1 MATLSANGR
10 KLEMSSYTLN
20 NASILEVFCGRDTPP
35 NSVSGGLVSIMSC
48 EQVCAKILSTAF
60 GFCRLTIKP
69 DKTHLFD
76 GSSWQ

>member
-48 EQVCAKILSTAF
+48 KQVCANDFIYCIWFLSVD
-60 GFCRLTIKP
+60 
-69 DKTHLFD
+69 DKTR
-76 GSSWQ
+76 